1 MIKHIYSQNLNELY
15 IGNSPILPLQT
26 QLSIVRSKFKNKPFS
41 NSMNTDKEILKF
53 NRLTEKLF
61 GYKSFALNLSPDQTI
76 NAYAL
81 PIYAFRDKNELRKVT
96 QSLKA
101 AKTGFKHDQI
111 NGSIS
116 AICTLSIGFIN
127 CNDFSDEEIMAV
139 LLHEIGHT
147 FFQAVT
153 DKDCVYTLASR
164 LIETI
169 YAINSKIARRISSA
183 NIITEKDIDQDIT
196 DAISYTGSLGYD
208 LINVFSNIKNQ
219 IFSVP
224 YSIRS
229 TFKNMTSSIKS
240 KFFKESMEDNM
251 KRTRYAY
258 TNEKFADSFAVMYG
272 YGSQLHSYMMKMDKY
287 CAKELNIH
295 ESRNTVIIAFKVFK
309 YMLFDLHAYTKDM
322 MEDNHPNDLTRI
334 KVSVE
339 YLKRELAKES
349 LDPKIKLELMRTIE
363 DLNKLIDDYINFPK
377 DEDNIAVRRAY
388 YKKLYEKFGGDRRE
402 QDTDNEA
409 LFKQIDKRFDELNKK

>member
-15 IGNSPILPLQT
+15 IGNSPIVPLQA

-41 NSMNTDKEILKF
+41 NSMNIDKDILKF

-76 NAYAL
+76 NAYAW
-81 PIYAFRDKNELRKVT
+81 PIYAFRDKNEIKKMT

-101 AKTGFKHDQI
+101 AKTGFKHDQL

-116 AICTLSIGFIN
+116 AICTLNIGLIN
-127 CNDFSDEEIMAV
+127 NDEFSDEEIMAV

-153 DKDCVYTLASR
+153 DKDCVYTLVDR

-169 YAINSKIARRISSA
+169 YAINSKIARRISNA
-183 NIITEKDIDQDIT
+183 NIITNKDIEKDVM
-196 DAISYTGSLGYD
+196 DAASYTGSLGYD
-208 LINVFSNIKNQ
+208 LFNAFSNIKNQ

-224 YSIRS
+224 HSIKS
-229 TFKNMTSSIKS
+229 TFKNIFSTIGS

-251 KRTRYAY
+251 RKTRYAY

-272 YGSQLHSYMMKMDKY
+272 YGSQLHSFLMKIDKY
-287 CAKELNIH
+287 YVKELNIH
-295 ESRNTVIIAFKVFK
+295 QSRNTVVIAYKVFK
-309 YMLFDLHAYTKDM
+309 YMLFDLLAYTLNMMDEHPKD
-322 MEDNHPNDLTRI
+322 LARI

-349 LDPKIKLELMRTIE
+349 LDPEVKLKLMRQIE
-363 DLNKLIDDYINFPK
+363 DLNKLIDDYVNFPK
-377 DEDNIAVRRAY
+377 DEDNIAIRRAY

>member
-26 QLSIVRSKFKNKPFS
+26 QLSIIRSKFKNKPFS

-116 AICTLSIGFIN
+116 AICTLNMGFIN
-127 CNDFSDEEIMAV
+127 NDIFSDEEIMAI

-208 LINVFSNIKNQ
+208 LINAFFNIKNQ

-224 YSIRS
+224 HSIRS

-251 KRTRYAY
+251 RKSRYRY

-272 YGSQLHSYMMKMDKY
+272 YGSYLHSCMMKMDEY
-287 CAKELNIH
+287 YIKEL
-295 ESRNTVIIAFKVFK
+295 K
-309 YMLFDLHAYTKDM
+309 Y
-322 MEDNHPNDLTRI
+322 
-334 KVSVE
+334 
-339 YLKRELAKES
+339 
-349 LDPKIKLELMRTIE
+349 
-363 DLNKLIDDYINFPK
+363 
-377 DEDNIAVRRAY
+377 
-388 YKKLYEKFGGDRRE
+388 
-402 QDTDNEA
+402 
-409 LFKQIDKRFDELNKK
+409 

>member
-26 QLSIVRSKFKNKPFS
+26 QLSIIRSKFKNKPFS

-61 GYKSFALNLSPDQTI
+61 GYKSFALNLSPNQTI
-76 NAYAL
+76 DAYAL
-81 PIYAFRDKNELRKVT
+81 PIYAFRDKNELKKVT

-116 AICTLSIGFIN
+116 AICTLNIGFIN
-127 CNDFSDEEIMAV
+127 NDIFSDEEIMAI

-229 TFKNMTSSIKS
+229 TFNNMTSSIKS

-251 KRTRYAY
+251 RKSRYRY

-272 YGSQLHSYMMKMDKY
+272 YGSYLHSCMMKMDKY
-287 CAKELNIH
+287 YIKELNIH

-309 YMLFDLHAYTKDM
+309 YMLFDLYAYTKDM

-349 LDPKIKLELMRTIE
+349 LDPKVKLELMRTIE

>member
-26 QLSIVRSKFKNKPFS
+26 QLSIIRSKFKNKPFS

-53 NRLTEKLF
+53 NRFTEKLF
-61 GYKSFALNLSPDQTI
+61 GYKFFALNLSPNQTV
-76 NAYAL
+76 NAYTFS
-81 PIYAFRDKNELRKVT
+81 IYTFRDKDEIRKMA

-101 AKTGFKHDQI
+101 SKTGFRHDRL
-111 NGSIS
+111 NGSVS
-116 AICTLSIGFIN
+116 AICTLNMGLIN
-127 CNDFSDEEIMAV
+127 NDNFTDEEIMAAI
-139 LLHEIGHT
+139 LHEIGHS
-147 FFQAVT
+147 FFEAVT
-153 DKDCVYTLASR
+153 DKDCVYSLVSR
-164 LIETI
+164 LIETM
-169 YAINSKIARRISSA
+169 YAINSKMARRISNA
-183 NIITEKDIDQDIT
+183 NTITDKDIDQDVS
-196 DAISYTGSLGYD
+196 DAISYTGSFGYD

-224 YSIRS
+224 HSIIS
-229 TFKNMTSSIKS
+229 TAKNMVSSIKS

-251 KRTRYAY
+251 RRTRYAY

-272 YGSQLHSYMMKMDKY
+272 YGSQLHSFLMKIDKY
-287 CAKELNIH
+287 YEKELNIH
-295 ESRNTVIIAFKVFK
+295 QSRNTVVIAYKVFK
-309 YMLFDLHAYTKDM
+309 YMLFDLLAYTLNM
-322 MEDNHPNDLTRI
+322 MDEHPNDLARI

-349 LDPKIKLELMRTIE
+349 LDPKVKLELMRQIE
-363 DLNKLIDDYINFPK
+363 DLNKLIDDYVNFPK

>member
-1 MIKHIYSQNLNELY
+1 MIKHISSSQNLNELY
-15 IGNSPILPLQT
+15 IGNSPILPLQS
-26 QLSIVRSKFKNKPFS
+26 QLSVVRAKFKNKPFS
-41 NSMNTDKEILKF
+41 NSMNTDKDILKF
-53 NRLTEKLF
+53 NRSVEKFF
-61 GYKSFALNLSPDQTI
+61 GYKFFALNVSPDQTV
-76 NAYAL
+76 NAYAW
-81 PIYAFRDKNELRKVT
+81 PIYAFRDKNEIKKMM

-101 AKTGFKHDQI
+101 SKTGFKHDQL

-116 AICTLSIGFIN
+116 AICTLNMGLIN
-127 CNDFSDEEIMAV
+127 NDEFSDEEIMAI

-164 LIETI
+164 ITETI
-169 YAINSKIARRISSA
+169 YAINSKIARRISDA
-183 NIITEKDIDQDIT
+183 NVITDKDIEKDVID
-196 DAISYTGSLGYD
+196 AASYTGSLGYD
-208 LINVFSNIKNQ
+208 LFNSFSNIKNQ
-219 IFSVP
+219 IFSIP
-224 YSIRS
+224 HSIVS
-229 TFKNMTSSIKS
+229 TAKNMVSSIKS

-272 YGSQLHSYMMKMDKY
+272 YGAQLHTGLMKIGNYYD
-287 CAKELNIH
+287 KELNIH
-295 ESRNTVIIAFKVFK
+295 QSKNTVIIAYKVFK
-309 YMLFDLHAYTKDM
+309 YMLFDLLAYTLNMMDEHPKD
-322 MEDNHPNDLTRI
+322 LARI
-334 KVSVE
+334 KVSIE

-349 LDPKIKLELMRTIE
+349 LDPKVKMDLIRQID
-363 DLNKLIDDYINFPK
+363 DLNALIDQYVNFPK

-409 LFKQIDKRFDELNKK
+409 LFKQIDKRFDELNK